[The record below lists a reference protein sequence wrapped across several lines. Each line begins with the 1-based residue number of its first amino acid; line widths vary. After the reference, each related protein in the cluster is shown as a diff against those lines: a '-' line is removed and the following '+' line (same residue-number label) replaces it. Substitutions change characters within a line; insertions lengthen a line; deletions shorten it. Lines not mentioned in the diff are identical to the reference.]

1 MKLLLTKIMKSTLG
15 VDGGRA
21 GAGASGEID
30 VGRVFGCH
38 NANDVAAK
46 GATRHEGVAPLL
58 HRWQLF
64 R

>member
-1 MKLLLTKIMKSTLG
+1 MKSTLG
-15 VDGGRA
+15 GDGGGA